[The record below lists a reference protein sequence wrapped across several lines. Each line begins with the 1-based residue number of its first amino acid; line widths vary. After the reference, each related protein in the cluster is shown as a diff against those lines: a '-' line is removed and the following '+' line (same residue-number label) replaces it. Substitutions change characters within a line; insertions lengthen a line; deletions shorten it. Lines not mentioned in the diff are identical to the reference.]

1 MSEQRTPED
10 QVAKAEAHNLLEE
23 AFRELDHAR
32 VFIRTRQKMHPEG
45 VHQFDEAWAKVRRFL
60 EQHA

>member
-1 MSEQRTPED
+1 MDSLTPDE

-32 VFIRTRQKMHPEG
+32 VFIRTREKMHPTG
-45 VHQFDEAWAKVRRFL
+45 VYQFDEVWAKVRRFL